1 MKIIDDV
8 YIVGGGTNGIGIS
21 HRIDSNIYAVDGGDE
36 ILLIDAG
43 VGVDTDLI
51 IRNIGQD
58 GLDPSKVT
66 KLLLTH
72 AHLDH
77 AGGAATIKNKLG
89 AKLYVSEIEAPYIEN
104 GDEEAIGLIAAK
116 KAGIYPE
123 NFTLT
128 PVAVDVRLQDGDQI
142 TVGKYTVRIISTPGH
157 SRGSVSAL
165 LNVQDKTVLFSG
177 DTVFFGGTLGLL
189 NLPDSS
195 LTEYKEGLKK
205 LKGLS
210 VDCLLPSH
218 SGFTVGCGQVH
229 IDMAGAALEG
239 LGVPKMFL

>member
-21 HRIDSNIYAVDGGDE
+21 HRIDSNIYAIDGGDE
-36 ILLIDAG
+36 IMLIDAG

-51 IRNIGQD
+51 IRNIEQD

-77 AGGAATIKNKLG
+77 AGGAANIKNMLG
-89 AKLYVSEIEAPYIEN
+89 AKLYVSEIEAPYLEN

-116 KAGIYPE
+116 KAGIYPD
-123 NFTLT
+123 NYSLT
-128 PVAVDVRLQDGDQI
+128 PVDVDLRLKGDDQI
-142 TVGKYTVRIISTPGH
+142 TVGKHTVRIIATPGH
-157 SRGSVSAL
+157 SRGSISVL
-165 LNVQDKTVLFSG
+165 LKTRDKTVLFSG

-195 LTEYKEGLKK
+195 LTEYKDGIKN

-229 IDMAGAALEG
+229 IDMAIAALEG